1 MGQLRS
7 VGISSYH
14 ERSRSSNF
22 SGCVDWKQLVA
33 ESRLCYGDADY
44 NAGYTHL

>member
-7 VGISSYH
+7 VSSYH
-14 ERSRSSNF
+14 EWSRSSNF

-33 ESRLCYGDADY
+33 KSRLCYGDPFY
-44 NAGYTHL
+44 NAAYIHL